1 MHRRCRFLAF
11 KRRKGFTQIEVAVS
25 VVLVSVLL
33 IASLNSIAA
42 SRRSH
47 YAESARVM
55 GGTLAEN
62 LMAEIYNLPLREPS
76 CDCGFGP
83 ETGEAGSSRQL
94 LNDIDDYSGLVD
106 SPPKRRNGIKL
117 DGFSG
122 WSRSVTI
129 QKIPSNDWSL
139 TSSSYQGAYRIIVAV
154 KRGET
159 TICSLVGYR
168 TDALTVSPS
177 LNSL

>member
-1 MHRRCRFLAF
+1 MNPSWRFLAF
-11 KRRKGFTQIEVAVS
+11 NPRRGFTQIELAVS
-25 VVLVSVLL
+25 VVIVGVLL

-62 LMAEIYNLPLREPS
+62 LMAEICNLPLREPS

-83 ETGEAGSSRQL
+83 ESGEVGSNRKW

-106 SPPKRRNGIKL
+106 SPPQRRNGIEL
-117 DGFSG
+117 DGFAG
-122 WSRSVTI
+122 WSRRVTV
-129 QKIPSNDWSL
+129 QRVPTSDWNSI
-139 TSSSYQGAYRIIVAV
+139 TASYQGVYRIIVAV

-159 TICSLVGYR
+159 TICNLVSFR